1 MTRAAA
7 VIAVVLVGAMPAAA
21 PQSPEA
27 APPREGEWNIRWDD
41 HPEVEWSGRLRVE
54 FRARLQGDSR
64 ASRAAVER
72 LDGDPFDIGR
82 RRIGIAGEIGG
93 TLEFQIE
100 REHGVWIGVL
110 RQRNEIFLSVEH
122 RHD

>member
-1 MTRAAA
+1 MTRTAV
-7 VIAVVLVGAMPAAA
+7 VIALVLVAAMPAAA
-21 PQSPEA
+21 QQSPEA
-27 APPREGEWNIRWDD
+27 APPRKGEWNVRWDN

-82 RRIGIAGEIGG
+82 RRVGIAGEIGG
-93 TLEFQIE
+93 RI
-100 REHGVWIGVL
+100 
-110 RQRNEIFLSVEH
+110 
-122 RHD
+122 HDAPMPVQ

>member
-1 MTRAAA
+1 MDSSGRNRAARRDA
-7 VIAVVLVGAMPAAA
+7 GRGAAIAG
-21 PQSPEA
+21 QRG
-27 APPREGEWNIRWDD
+27 PPRDGEWSVRWDD

-72 LDGDPFDIGR
+72 VEGDAFDVGR

-93 TLEFQIE
+93 AVDFQIE
-100 REHGVWIGVL
+100 RELEDAGPVA
-110 RQRNEIFLSVEH
+110 
-122 RHD
+122 